1 VDIWWIAPGI
11 AVLAV
16 GVAMMLVEVGLALAY
31 RGRRSFGMKPFFFQR
46 LGIGFLFLGIGISVF
61 LPALGRGPDLGGLIV
76 GALIA
81 GFGGLYFISVTD
93 PVFRRGTSLTDL
105 PITTPAPKRKALRQQ
120 DETLEAKAKRLHELV
135 HPEEASD
142 SSVDRRSKSDLDR
155 S

>member
-1 VDIWWIAPGI
+1 MNWWIVPGLT
-11 AVLAV
+11 VLAL
-16 GVAMMLVEVGLALAY
+16 GVAMMLVEVVLALAF
-31 RGRRSFGMKPFFFQR
+31 RGRRRFGMRPLFFQR
-46 LGIGFLFLGIGISVF
+46 LGIGLLFLGIGISMF

-93 PVFRRGTSLTDL
+93 PVFRRGTSLMDL
-105 PITTPAPKRKALRQQ
+105 QTTTPAPKREALQQQ

-142 SSVDRRSKSDLDR
+142 SSTDRRSKSDLDR